1 MEVERDQTVSSPT
14 IPIVDLS
21 NLDKELVARAVVK
34 ASHEWGGFQV
44 VNHEIPK
51 ELIQSLK
58 KVGTH
63 FFELSSEAEK
73 EAVAT
78 PANSKDIQGYVTNSQ
93 QDIEDK
99 VNEEY
104 ARQVK
109 KLAEKILGW
118 LSEGLGLDRE
128 ALFNQGFGGGEKA
141 VYTMKINYY
150 PPCRPQANLVLGM
163 QPHTDIHGLTL
174 LVPNEI
180 PGLQAIRSGMTR
192 SVSRRGE
199 ELLKAQ
205 RSSLSLA
212 SVSPTPRS
220 LPPVRTR
227 RSNVSESACVSVT
240 KSPPVLP
247 SKPEPPDLFP
257 VEQIKPLFETFP
269 PPDPLPP
276 DPPFKTPSPPE
287 PPDPPLEAPSPMCPP
302 EPPDPPDVL
311 ALNAPLRFC
320 DTSSRPS
327 LQALFQ
333 ISTVKLPCRIATKS
347 AGGGGAHV
355 FASDTL
361 LAYGLL
367 SPVVYRSIFGCV
379 DWSLFSS
386 CFDLPITPPCKV
398 SHVHL
403 SSFFSTYFAT
413 VEWIRQLFVWV
424 TLELRFMTLVGDIP
438 MVLVLFGPT
447 LATSNSIFI
456 ALARSSAVCSS
467 LTSSIPGVGV
477 MFVYLSSWWQ
487 VEEKLIFIFSLMNMD
502 VAGYDFSLV
511 PRLNQSSFLILPPI
525 WSELEEQ
532 ASLVLQGSSS
542 HRMLFSAYGAVCVR
556 MSNGKYKNVLH
567 RTTLNTE
574 KTRMSWVVLLK
585 PPYDMVI
592 EPLTKH
598 TGDGDEAPKFKPI
611 TYGEHVERKVRDKL
625 QKRS

>member
-1 MEVERDQTVSSPT
+1 MKVAKSQTETRSS
-14 IPIVDLS
+14 
-21 NLDKELVARAVVK
+21 K
-34 ASHEWGGFQV
+34 
-44 VNHEIPK
+44 
-51 ELIQSLK
+51 
-58 KVGTH
+58 
-63 FFELSSEAEK
+63 
-73 EAVAT
+73 
-78 PANSKDIQGYVTNSQ
+78 
-93 QDIEDK
+93 
-99 VNEEY
+99 
-104 ARQVK
+104 
-109 KLAEKILGW
+109 
-118 LSEGLGLDRE
+118 
-128 ALFNQGFGGGEKA
+128 
-141 VYTMKINYY
+141 
-150 PPCRPQANLVLGM
+150 
-163 QPHTDIHGLTL
+163 
-174 LVPNEI
+174 
-180 PGLQAIRSGMTR
+180 MTR

-212 SVSPTPRS
+212 SASPTPRS

-269 PPDPLPP
+269 PPDPLPL

-333 ISTVKLPCRIATKS
+333 ISTVKLPCRIAKKS
-347 AGGGGAHV
+347 GGGGGAHV

-424 TLELRFMTLVGDIP
+424 TLELRLSLNKMPAKVGKP
-438 MVLVLFGPT
+438 A
-447 LATSNSIFI
+447 ATDPKKPK
-456 ALARSSAVCSS
+456 R
-467 LTSSIPGVGV
+467 PGG
-477 MFVYLSSWWQ
+477 
-487 VEEKLIFIFSLMNMD
+487 
-502 VAGYDFSLV
+502 
-511 PRLNQSSFLILPPI
+511 LPPD
-525 WSELEEQ
+525 
-532 ASLVLQGSSS
+532 LQEGTS
-542 HRMLFSAYGAVCVR
+542 
-556 MSNGKYKNVLH
+556 
-567 RTTLNTE
+567 
-574 KTRMSWVVLLK
+574 
-585 PPYDMVI
+585 
-592 EPLTKH
+592 
-598 TGDGDEAPKFKPI
+598 
-611 TYGEHVERKVRDKL
+611 
-625 QKRS
+625 Q

>member
-1 MEVERDQTVSSPT
+1 MSY
-14 IPIVDLS
+14 
-21 NLDKELVARAVVK
+21 
-34 ASHEWGGFQV
+34 W
-44 VNHEIPK
+44 
-51 ELIQSLK
+51 
-58 KVGTH
+58 
-63 FFELSSEAEK
+63 
-73 EAVAT
+73 
-78 PANSKDIQGYVTNSQ
+78 
-93 QDIEDK
+93 
-99 VNEEY
+99 
-104 ARQVK
+104 
-109 KLAEKILGW
+109 
-118 LSEGLGLDRE
+118 
-128 ALFNQGFGGGEKA
+128 
-141 VYTMKINYY
+141 
-150 PPCRPQANLVLGM
+150 
-163 QPHTDIHGLTL
+163 
-174 LVPNEI
+174 
-180 PGLQAIRSGMTR
+180 
-192 SVSRRGE
+192 
-199 ELLKAQ
+199 
-205 RSSLSLA
+205 
-212 SVSPTPRS
+212 
-220 LPPVRTR
+220 
-227 RSNVSESACVSVT
+227 
-240 KSPPVLP
+240 
-247 SKPEPPDLFP
+247 
-257 VEQIKPLFETFP
+257 
-269 PPDPLPP
+269 
-276 DPPFKTPSPPE
+276 FKTPSPPE

-302 EPPDPPDVL
+302 EPPDLPDVL

-347 AGGGGAHV
+347 GGGGGAHV

-413 VEWIRQLFVWV
+413 VEWIRQLFVWL

-467 LTSSIPGVGV
+467 LTGSIPGVGV

-542 HRMLFSAYGAVCVR
+542 HRMLFSAYGAVYV
-556 MSNGKYKNVLH
+556 VL
-567 RTTLNTE
+567 RVTLNAIFE
-574 KTRMSWVVLLK
+574 VAYDVV
-585 PPYDMVI
+585 VI
-592 EPLTKH
+592 
-598 TGDGDEAPKFKPI
+598 
-611 TYGEHVERKVRDKL
+611 
-625 QKRS
+625 RSHMFSFCDLCRHSIFYVFVGVVCLAVNSLFVSSFIGV